1 MDLAALKTAL
11 LVRDL
16 GSFAAAARLLDLD
29 ASSVSRVIAQ
39 LEQDVGFRLFQRS
52 TRSLAATGEGE
63 LYLNRIAP
71 LVEEL
76 EAAGDEAR
84 TTAVSPRGTLRMTA
98 SISFVQ
104 ECLVPV
110 LPEFRDRFPD
120 IEIELLASDANL
132 DLRADSID
140 LAVRFGSMPK
150 GDWIVSKLMTTRY
163 RVVASP
169 EYLERRGRVD
179 DPNDLSDRD
188 CIRFAIPGFRT
199 LWQFKKDKDEPF
211 NVPVGGATVI
221 SNALSIR
228 SAARLGMGIALLPI
242 MLVERDL
249 KRGSLIDLFP
259 DYACAAA
266 SFETAAWL
274 VYPSRSYLPQKV
286 RAMIDFLREKYG
298 RPESWPPDVS

>member
-1 MDLAALKTAL
+1 MDLTSLKTAL

-16 GSFAAAARLLDLD
+16 GSFAAVARLQDLD

-39 LEQDVGFRLFQRS
+39 LEQEVGFRLFQRS
-52 TRSLAATGEGE
+52 TRSLAPTGEGE

-76 EAAGDEAR
+76 ESAGEEAR

-104 ECLVPV
+104 ECLMPL
-110 LPEFRDRFPD
+110 LPEFRDRYPEVD
-120 IEIELLASDANL
+120 IELLASDANL
-132 DLRADSID
+132 DLRAEGID

-150 GDWIVSKLMTTRY
+150 GDWIVTRLMTTSY

-169 EYLERRGRVD
+169 GYLEKNGPLSHPD
-179 DPNDLSDRD
+179 DLSERD

-199 LWQFKKDKDEPF
+199 YWQFLREGKTEPF
-211 NVPVGGATVI
+211 SVPVSGATVI

-228 SAARLGMGIALLPI
+228 SAARYGMGVALLPI
-242 MLVERDL
+242 MLVQRDL
-249 KRGSLIDLFP
+249 ENGTLVDLFP
-259 DYACAAA
+259 DHACAAA
-266 SFETAAWL
+266 TFETAAWIL
-274 VYPSRSYLPQKV
+274 YPSRSYLPQKV
-286 RAMIDFLREKYG
+286 RVMIDFLKEKI
-298 RPESWPPDVS
+298 S

>member
-1 MDLAALKTAL
+1 MELSTLKTAL

-16 GSFAAAARLLDLD
+16 GSFAAVARLLDLD

-52 TRSLAATGEGE
+52 TRSLAPTSEGE

-71 LVEEL
+71 LLEEL

-84 TTAVSPRGTLRMTA
+84 TTAISPRGTLRMTV
-98 SISFVQ
+98 SISFAQ
-104 ECLVPV
+104 ECLLPV
-110 LPEFRDRFPD
+110 LPEFKEKYP
-120 IEIELLASDANL
+120 EIDVELLASDSNL
-132 DLRADSID
+132 DLRADGID

-163 RVVASP
+163 RAVASP
-169 EYLERRGRVD
+169 EYIERTGPVRHPD
-179 DPNDLSDRD
+179 DLSERE

-199 LWQFKKDKDEPF
+199 YWQFREHDSTEAF
-211 NVPVGGATVI
+211 AVPIGGATVI

-228 SAARLGMGIALLPI
+228 SAARLGMGIALMPI
-242 MLVERDL
+242 MLIRRDL
-249 KRGSLIDLFP
+249 QKGTLVDLFP

-286 RAMIDFLREKYG
+286 RVMIDFLKEHYG
-298 RPESWPPDVS
+298 RPAL

>member
-1 MDLAALKTAL
+1 MELSTLKTAL

-16 GSFAAAARLLDLD
+16 GSFAAVARLLDLD

-39 LEQDVGFRLFQRS
+39 LEQDIGFRLFQRS
-52 TRSLAATGEGE
+52 TRSLAPTGEGE

-76 EAAGDEAR
+76 DAAGDEAR

-104 ECLVPV
+104 ECLIPI
-110 LPEFRDRFPD
+110 LPEFRQRYPEID
-120 IEIELLASDANL
+120 IELLASDANL
-132 DLRADSID
+132 DLRADGID

-150 GDWIVSKLMTTRY
+150 GDWIVAKLMTTSY

-169 EYLERRGRVD
+169 GYLETEGPITNPD
-179 DPNDLSDRD
+179 DLSNRE
-188 CIRFAIPGFRT
+188 CICFAIPGFRT
-199 LWQFKKDKDEPF
+199 TWQFRKDGMQPVS
-211 NVPVGGATVI
+211 VPVGGATVI

-228 SAARLGMGIALLPI
+228 SAARLGMGVALLPI

-249 KRGSLIDLFP
+249 KRGILVDVFS

-286 RAMIDFLREKYG
+286 RVMIDFLKEHYG
-298 RPESWPPDVS
+298 RPVT

>member
-1 MDLAALKTAL
+1 MDLSTLKTAL

-39 LEQDVGFRLFQRS
+39 LEQDIGFRLFQRS
-52 TRSLAATGEGE
+52 TRSLAPTGEGE
-63 LYLNRIAP
+63 VYLSRVAP
-71 LVEEL
+71 LLEEL
-76 EAAGDEAR
+76 DAAGDEAR
-84 TTAVSPRGTLRMTA
+84 TTAVSPRGILRMTA
-98 SISFVQ
+98 SNSFAE

-110 LPEFRDRFPD
+110 LPEFRTRYPE

-132 DLRADSID
+132 DLRADGID
-140 LAVRFGSMPK
+140 LAVRFGQLPK
-150 GDWIVSKLMTTRY
+150 GDWIVSKLMTTSY

-169 EYLERRGRVD
+169 DYVAREGAPGHPDE
-179 DPNDLSDRD
+179 LSARN

-199 LWQFKKDKDEPF
+199 YWQFKKGDGEPF
-211 NVPVGGATVI
+211 SVPVGGSTVI

-228 SAARLGMGIALLPI
+228 SAARLGMGVALLPI

-249 KRGSLIDLFP
+249 NQGALVDLFP
-259 DYACAAA
+259 EHACAAA

-286 RAMIDFLREKYG
+286 RVMIDFLKEKYG
-298 RPESWPPDVS
+298 RAAE

>member
-1 MDLAALKTAL
+1 MELTTLKTAL

-16 GSFAAAARLLDLD
+16 GSFAAVARLMDLD

-52 TRSLAATGEGE
+52 TRSLAPTGEGE

-84 TTAVSPRGTLRMTA
+84 TTSVSPRGTLRMTA

-104 ECLVPV
+104 ECMMPI
-110 LPEFRDRFPD
+110 LPEFRAAYPD
-120 IEIELLASDANL
+120 IDIELLASDANL
-132 DLRADSID
+132 DLRADGID
-140 LAVRFGSMPK
+140 LAVRFGQMPK
-150 GDWIVSKLMTTRY
+150 GDWIVSKLMTTSY

-169 EYLERRGRVD
+169 AYLETHGPLSHPD
-179 DPNDLSDRD
+179 ELSDRD
-188 CIRFAIPGFRT
+188 CIRFAIPGFKT
-199 LWQFKKDKDEPF
+199 LWQFRANDASEPF
-211 NVPVGGATVI
+211 SVPVGGATVI

-228 SAARLGMGIALLPI
+228 SAARLGMGIALLPV

-249 KRGSLIDLFP
+249 EKGTLVDLFP
-259 DYACAAA
+259 RYACAAA

-274 VYPSRSYLPQKV
+274 LYPSRSYLPQKV
-286 RAMIDFLREKYG
+286 RVMIDFLKEKYG
-298 RPESWPPDVS
+298 RPQA

>member
-1 MDLAALKTAL
+1 MELSSLKTAL

-16 GSFAAAARLLDLD
+16 GSFAAVARLLDMD

-52 TRSLAATGEGE
+52 TRSLAPTGEGE

-84 TTAVSPRGTLRMTA
+84 TTAISPRGTLRMTA

-104 ECLVPV
+104 ECLIPI
-110 LPEFRDRFPD
+110 LPEFRKRYPEID
-120 IEIELLASDANL
+120 IELLASDANL
-132 DLRADSID
+132 DLRAEGVD
-140 LAVRFGSMPK
+140 LAVRFGSLPK
-150 GDWIVSKLMTTRY
+150 GDWIVAKLMTTSY

-169 EYLERRGRVD
+169 EYLQKEGSLSHPD
-179 DPNDLSDRD
+179 DLSERD

-199 LWQFKKDKDEPF
+199 YWQFRKDGDKESF
-211 NVPVGGATVI
+211 SVPVGGATVI

-228 SAARLGMGIALLPI
+228 SAARLGMGVALLPI
-242 MLVERDL
+242 MLVQRDIAKGTL
-249 KRGSLIDLFP
+249 VDIFP
-259 DYACAAA
+259 DHACAAA

-274 VYPSRSYLPQKV
+274 LYPSRSYLPQKV
-286 RAMIDFLREKYG
+286 RVMIDFLKEHYG
-298 RPESWPPDVS
+298 RPGD

>member
-1 MDLAALKTAL
+1 MELSALKTAL
-11 LVRDL
+11 LVRDA
-16 GSFAAAARLLDLD
+16 GSFAAVARLLDLD

-52 TRSLAATGEGE
+52 TRSLAVTGEGE

-71 LVEEL
+71 LVEEMD
-76 EAAGDEAR
+76 AASDEAR
-84 TTAVSPRGTLRMTA
+84 AIAVSPRGTLRMTA
-98 SISFVQ
+98 SISFVE
-104 ECLVPV
+104 ECLMPI
-110 LPEFRDRFPD
+110 LPKFRDKFPD
-120 IEIELLASDANL
+120 INIELLASDANL

-140 LAVRFGSMPK
+140 LAVRFGSMPE
-150 GDWIVSKLMTTRY
+150 GDWIVSKLMATSY

-169 EYLERRGRVD
+169 DYLERHG
-179 DPNDLSDRD
+179 DLSNPEELSRRE
-188 CIRFAIPGFRT
+188 CICFALPGFRT
-199 LWQFKKDKDEPF
+199 YWQFRADDQEAF
-211 NVPVGGATVI
+211 SVPVRGGTVI

-249 KRGSLIDLFP
+249 QRGALVNLFP

-274 VYPSRSYLPQKV
+274 IYPSRSYLPQKV
-286 RAMIDFLREKYG
+286 RVMIDYLKAEFG
-298 RPESWPPDVS
+298 RPVS

>member
-1 MDLAALKTAL
+1 MELSTLKTAL

-16 GSFAAAARLLDLD
+16 GSFAAVARLLDLD

-39 LEQDVGFRLFQRS
+39 LEQEVGFRLFQRS
-52 TRSLAATGEGE
+52 TRSLSPTGEGE

-76 EAAGDEAR
+76 EAVGEEAR
-84 TTAVSPRGTLRMTA
+84 TTTISPRGTLRLTA
-98 SISFVQ
+98 SIAFVQ
-104 ECLVPV
+104 ECLIPI
-110 LPEFRDRFPD
+110 LPDFRERYPE

-132 DLRADSID
+132 DLRTEGID

-150 GDWIVSKLMTTRY
+150 GDWIVTKLMTTSY

-169 EYLERRGRVD
+169 DYLEKNGSIAHPD
-179 DPNDLSDRD
+179 DLSNRE
-188 CIRFAIPGFRT
+188 CLRFAIPGFRT
-199 LWQFKKDKDEPF
+199 YWQFRGEGDSEAF
-211 NVPVGGATVI
+211 RVSVGGTTVI
-221 SNALSIR
+221 SNPLSVR

-242 MLVERDL
+242 MLVSRDL
-249 KRGSLIDLFP
+249 ERGTLVDLFP

-274 VYPSRSYLPQKV
+274 LYPSRSYLPQKV
-286 RAMIDFLREKYG
+286 RVMIDFLKERYG
-298 RPESWPPDVS
+298 RPET

>member
-1 MDLAALKTAL
+1 MELSTLKTAL

-16 GSFAAAARLLDLD
+16 GSFAAVARLLDLD

-39 LEQDVGFRLFQRS
+39 LEQDIGFRLFQRS
-52 TRSLAATGEGE
+52 TRSLAPTGEGE

-104 ECLVPV
+104 ECIMPI
-110 LPEFRDRFPD
+110 LPDFRDRFPD
-120 IEIELLASDANL
+120 IDIELLASDANL
-132 DLRADSID
+132 DLRADGID
-140 LAVRFGSMPK
+140 LAVRFGQMPK
-150 GDWIVSKLMTTRY
+150 GDWIVSKLMDTSY

-169 EYLERRGRVD
+169 AYLERHG
-179 DPNDLSDRD
+179 PLSHPEELSRRD
-188 CIRFAIPGFRT
+188 CIRFAIPGFKT
-199 LWQFKKDKDEPF
+199 DWQFRAAGASEPF
-211 NVPVGGATVI
+211 SVPVGGATVI

-242 MLVERDL
+242 MLVRRDL
-249 KRGSLIDLFP
+249 ENGVLLDLFP
-259 DYACAAA
+259 DHACAAA

-274 VYPSRSYLPQKV
+274 LYPSRSYLPQKV
-286 RAMIDFLREKYG
+286 RVMIDFLKEHYG
-298 RPESWPPDVS
+298 RPQM

>member
-1 MDLAALKTAL
+1 MELSTLKTAL

-16 GSFAAAARLLDLD
+16 GSFAAVARLLELD
-29 ASSVSRVIAQ
+29 ASSVSRLIAQ

-52 TRSLAATGEGE
+52 TRSLAPTGEGE

-104 ECLVPV
+104 ECLMPV
-110 LPEFRDRFPD
+110 LPEFRKRYPEID
-120 IEIELLASDANL
+120 IELLASDANL
-132 DLRADSID
+132 DLRADGID
-140 LAVRFGSMPK
+140 LAVRFGSMPQ
-150 GDWIVSKLMTTRY
+150 GDWIVSKLMTTSY

-169 EYLERRGRVD
+169 GYLERNGAVLHPD
-179 DPNDLSDRD
+179 DLSERE
-188 CIRFAIPGFRT
+188 CIRFAIPGFKT
-199 LWQFKKDKDEPF
+199 YWQFRRQDGGEAF
-211 NVPVGGATVI
+211 SVPVGGATVI

-242 MLVERDL
+242 MLVQRDIRKGTL
-249 KRGSLIDLFP
+249 VDLFP
-259 DYACAAA
+259 EHACAAA

-274 VYPSRSYLPQKV
+274 LYPSRSYLPQKV
-286 RAMIDFLREKYG
+286 RAMIDFLKEHYG
-298 RPESWPPDVS
+298 RSED

>member
-1 MDLAALKTAL
+1 MELSTLKTAL

-16 GSFAAAARLLDLD
+16 GSFAAVARLLDLD

-52 TRSLAATGEGE
+52 TRSLAPTGEGE

-76 EAAGDEAR
+76 DAAGDEAR
-84 TTAVSPRGTLRMTA
+84 ATAVSPRGTLRMTA

-104 ECLVPV
+104 ECLMPV
-110 LPEFRDRFPD
+110 LPEFRERYPEID
-120 IEIELLASDANL
+120 IELLASDANL
-132 DLRADSID
+132 DLRTEGID
-140 LAVRFGSMPK
+140 LAVRFGSMPQ
-150 GDWIVSKLMTTRY
+150 GDWIVSKLMATSY

-169 EYLERRGRVD
+169 AYLDKAGPVSH
-179 DPNDLSDRD
+179 PNDLSERE
-188 CIRFAIPGFRT
+188 CIRFAIPGFKT
-199 LWQFKKDKDEPF
+199 YWQFRENGSEAPF
-211 NVPVGGATVI
+211 SVPVGGAMVI

-242 MLVERDL
+242 MLVQRDIQKGTL
-249 KRGSLIDLFP
+249 VDLFP
-259 DYACAAA
+259 NHACAAA

-274 VYPSRSYLPQKV
+274 LYPSRSYLPQKV
-286 RAMIDFLREKYG
+286 RVMIDFLKVHYG
-298 RPESWPPDVS
+298 RSED

>member
-1 MDLAALKTAL
+1 MDLSSLKTAL

-16 GSFAAAARLLDLD
+16 GSFAAVARLLELD

-52 TRSLAATGEGE
+52 TRSLAPTGEGE

-104 ECLVPV
+104 ECLMPV
-110 LPEFRDRFPD
+110 LPEFRDRYP
-120 IEIELLASDANL
+120 EIDLEILASDANL
-132 DLRADSID
+132 DLRTDGID
-140 LAVRFGSMPK
+140 LAVRFGSMPQ
-150 GDWIVSKLMTTRY
+150 GDWIVSRLMTTSY

-169 EYLERRGRVD
+169 AYLDKAGPVSH
-179 DPNDLSDRD
+179 PNDLSERE
-188 CIRFAIPGFRT
+188 CIRFAIPGFKT
-199 LWQFKKDKDEPF
+199 YWQFREKGSEEPF
-211 NVPVGGATVI
+211 SVPVGGATVI

-242 MLVERDL
+242 MLVQRDIL
-249 KRGSLIDLFP
+249 KGTLVDLFP
-259 DYACAAA
+259 DHACAAA

-274 VYPSRSYLPQKV
+274 LYPSRSYLPQKV
-286 RAMIDFLREKYG
+286 RVMIDFLKAKYSAT
-298 RPESWPPDVS
+298 ENQL

>member
-1 MDLAALKTAL
+1 MELSTLKTAL

-16 GSFAAAARLLDLD
+16 GSFAAVARLLDLD

-52 TRSLAATGEGE
+52 TRSLAPTGEGE

-76 EAAGDEAR
+76 DAAGDEAR
-84 TTAVSPRGTLRMTA
+84 ATAVSPRGTLRMTA

-104 ECLVPV
+104 ECLMPV
-110 LPEFRDRFPD
+110 LPEFRERYPEID
-120 IEIELLASDANL
+120 IELLASDANL
-132 DLRADSID
+132 DLTADGID
-140 LAVRFGSMPK
+140 LAVRFGSMPQ
-150 GDWIVSKLMTTRY
+150 GDWIVSKLMTTSY

-169 EYLERRGRVD
+169 DYMKKTGPVSH
-179 DPNDLSDRD
+179 PSDLSEHE
-188 CIRFAIPGFRT
+188 CIRFAIPGFKT
-199 LWQFKKDKDEPF
+199 YWQFREKQGSEAF
-211 NVPVGGATVI
+211 SVPVGGATVI

-242 MLVERDL
+242 MLVQRDIVKGTL
-249 KRGSLIDLFP
+249 VDLFP
-259 DYACAAA
+259 DHACAAA

-274 VYPSRSYLPQKV
+274 LYPSRSYLPQKV
-286 RAMIDFLREKYG
+286 RVMIDFLKVHYG
-298 RPESWPPDVS
+298 RSED

>member
-1 MDLAALKTAL
+1 MELSTLKTAL

-16 GSFAAAARLLDLD
+16 GSFAAVARLLDLD

-52 TRSLAATGEGE
+52 TRSLAPTGEGE

-84 TTAVSPRGTLRMTA
+84 TTAVSPRGTLRLTA

-104 ECLVPV
+104 ECLMPI
-110 LPEFRDRFPD
+110 LPEFRKRYP
-120 IEIELLASDANL
+120 EIGLEILASDVNL
-132 DLRADSID
+132 DLRADGID
-140 LAVRFGSMPK
+140 LAVRFGQMPQ
-150 GDWIVSKLMTTRY
+150 GDWIVSKLMTTSY

-169 EYLERRGRVD
+169 DYLERTGRPAHPD
-179 DPNDLSDRD
+179 ELSERD
-188 CIRFAIPGFRT
+188 CIRFAIPGFKT
-199 LWQFKKDKDEPF
+199 FWQFREKGAAAPF
-211 NVPVGGATVI
+211 SVPVGGATVI

-228 SAARLGMGIALLPI
+228 SATRLGMGVALLPI
-242 MLVERDL
+242 MLLQRDL
-249 KRGSLIDLFP
+249 DRGALVDLFP
-259 DYACAAA
+259 DHACAAA

-274 VYPSRSYLPQKV
+274 LYPSRSYLPQKV
-286 RAMIDFLREKYG
+286 RVMIDFLKEKWG
-298 RPESWPPDVS
+298 RS

>member
-1 MDLAALKTAL
+1 MELATLKTAL

-16 GSFAAAARLLDLD
+16 GSFAAVARLLDLD

-52 TRSLAATGEGE
+52 TRSLAPTGEGE

-84 TTAVSPRGTLRMTA
+84 ATAVSPRGTLRLTA

-104 ECLVPV
+104 ECLMPI
-110 LPEFRDRFPD
+110 LPAFRQRYPD
-120 IEIELLASDANL
+120 IDLEILASDANL
-132 DLRADSID
+132 DLRADGID
-140 LAVRFGSMPK
+140 LAVRFGQMPQ
-150 GDWIVSKLMTTRY
+150 GDWIVSRLMTTSY

-169 EYLERRGRVD
+169 AYLERTGRPTHPD
-179 DPNDLSDRD
+179 DLSERD
-188 CIRFAIPGFRT
+188 CIRFAIPGFKT
-199 LWQFKKDKDEPF
+199 LWQFREKDTADPF
-211 NVPVGGATVI
+211 SVPVGGATVI

-228 SAARLGMGIALLPI
+228 SAARLGMGVALLPI
-242 MLVERDL
+242 MLVQRDL
-249 KRGSLIDLFP
+249 ERGTLVDLFP
-259 DYACAAA
+259 DHACAAA

-274 VYPSRSYLPQKV
+274 LYPSRSYLPQKV
-286 RAMIDFLREKYG
+286 RVMIDYLKEHYG
-298 RPESWPPDVS
+298 RSEA